1 LPGIVIAFAYVS
13 LHWEDELI
21 NKVPGMINSILGE
34 SPFFSELSIK
44 EREKIIS
51 DLLWTY
57 PELTDQSNIDD
68 ELGYEASWF
77 MRHNY

>member
-1 LPGIVIAFAYVS
+1 M
-13 LHWEDELI
+13 I
-21 NKVPGMINSILGE
+21 NKLPVKITSILDE

-44 EREKIIS
+44 EREKIIN

-57 PELTDQSNIDD
+57 PELNDGSNIDD

-77 MRHNY
+77 MGHNY